1 MLSKKTIDAF
11 LNDARIAIDNALAQP
26 QIQTYLTEYGYT
38 PEKLQQGKALYEAA
52 LAAQQKQ
59 KREYGEQYSA
69 TAALNETW
77 ETAKES
83 YIRHIKIARITFKN
97 DPGAAAELALNGSRK
112 RTLSAWLLEAKQFYQ
127 NILSNQGFLDAI
139 AEYGITPA
147 KLEAAKVEVEAVE
160 AANLAQKKEIG
171 EAQDATKARD
181 AVIEELSTW
190 LSDFVVIAR
199 IALEEKPQLIE
210 SLGILERS

>member
-1 MLSKKTIDAF
+1 MAINQTLDSF
-11 LNDARIAIDNALAQP
+11 LNDARVAIDNALAQP
-26 QIQTYLTEYGYT
+26 QVQAYLTEYGYT
-38 PEKLQQGKALYEAA
+38 PEKLQKGKALYDQA

-59 KREYGEQYSA
+59 TKEYGEKYSA

-77 ETAKES
+77 EVARAS
-83 YIRHIKIARITFKN
+83 YNRHLKIARITFKDN
-97 DPGAAAELALNGSRK
+97 PGAAAELALNGIRK
-112 RTLSAWLLEAKQFYQ
+112 RALSAWLLEAKQFYQ
-127 NILSNQGFLDAI
+127 NLLSNQGFLDAI
-139 AEYGITPA
+139 AEYAITPA
-147 KLEAAKVEVEAVE
+147 KLEAAQAEVEAVE

-181 AVIEELSTW
+181 GVIEELNTW

-199 IALEEKPQLIE
+199 IALEEQPQLIE